1 MAETSALDG
10 SPIIN
15 VNARQSFGELNN
27 AIPTAPTMPSTP
39 AQDSGALARNLIGNA
54 NGLGRGINEQQTEW
68 YGVVMRVDETGG
80 EESPSGLN
88 AYDNFVRRNADNPG
102 NRFKLTVRIPEL
114 CLAAIEPSV
123 ISDSPSDRD
132 AARMGMGYIEVFSEA
147 AGGTPPNINDIV
159 QVMYNQQSGQ
169 ALYLATVQGGSFF
182 GGSSGGSAGNFMSN
196 DYGAFFANGSTTL
209 GSLGQSSV
217 FPVPAIPGMST
228 SLDVLATQYDALTN
242 SQYSYKD
249 RNQSYIDVLNPVFQ
263 VYVKAFF
270 YRIWA
275 NGTGYEA
282 RINSGFRN
290 VAEQQRLKEENSANA
305 TAGYSSH
312 QYGVAIDIN
321 AFSASNA
328 ETSGIQLY
336 KNRTANGGDNSTMEW
351 LDSAI
356 PFIWNDIC
364 GTGAIWGGPTSDV
377 PSDHPM
383 ISVTGG
389 TGNYRDCVHFARS
402 FGYRGSQLREIA
414 IAQGLD
420 VESPNSN
427 GNLISLPPD
436 GASGGTT

>member
-15 VNARQSFGELNN
+15 TNSRQSYGELN
-27 AIPTAPTMPSTP
+27 TAVPSAP
-39 AQDSGALARNLIGNA
+39 IRPNSRDSGALVRNLVGNTA
-54 NGLGRGINEQQTEW
+54 NYGRSINSRQDEW
-68 YGVVMRVDETGG
+68 YGIVLKVEETGG
-80 EESPSGLN
+80 DTSPTGLN
-88 AYDNFVRRNADNPG
+88 AYDNFVRRNVDNPG

-114 CLAAIEPSV
+114 SVAAIEPSV
-123 ISDSPSDRD
+123 ISDTPSDLD
-132 AARMGMGYIEVFSEA
+132 ASRMDMGFTEVFSEA

-159 QVMYNQQSGQ
+159 LVKINRQRGQ
-169 ALYLATVQGGSFF
+169 AIYLSTVQGGSFF
-182 GGSSGGSAGNFMSN
+182 GGSSGGASAGGYSST
-196 DYGAFFANGSTTL
+196 DYASYFANGSSTL
-209 GSLGQSSV
+209 GSIGQSNV
-217 FPVPAIPGMST
+217 FPVPTIPGMST
-228 SLDVLATQYDALTN
+228 SLDALASGYDALTN

-249 RNQSYIDVLNPVFQ
+249 RNQTYIDGLNPVFQ
-263 VYVKAFF
+263 TYVKAFF

-290 VAEQQRLKEENSANA
+290 VAEQQRLKDENSANA
-305 TAGYSSH
+305 TPGYSSH

-321 AFSASNA
+321 AFSAANA

-356 PFIWNDIC
+356 PLIWNDIC
-364 GTGAIWGGPTSDV
+364 GSGAIWGGPTSDV

-402 FGYRGSQLREIA
+402 FGYRGSELRDIA

-420 VESPNSN
+420 VTSPESN

-436 GASGGTT
+436 GASGGNT